1 MRSTGIPM
9 TRGGQQGRKG
19 CSDAML
25 HKRFND
31 PLNNDMQIF
40 EVLTYS
46 SGLLGVDGWS
56 ITIPAAVTDNQIRP

>member
-1 MRSTGIPM
+1 
-9 TRGGQQGRKG
+9 
-19 CSDAML
+19 ML